1 MNRYPEIIGNTV
13 HDLQYLA
20 KLISEGRLPDNQILL
35 AIISAADDLRD
46 KAVAEAKSIR
56 TEPVLFAR

>member
-13 HDLQYLA
+13 HDLQHLA
-20 KLISEGRLPDNQILL
+20 KLISDGRLPDNQILL

-56 TEPVLFAR
+56 TEPVLFPH